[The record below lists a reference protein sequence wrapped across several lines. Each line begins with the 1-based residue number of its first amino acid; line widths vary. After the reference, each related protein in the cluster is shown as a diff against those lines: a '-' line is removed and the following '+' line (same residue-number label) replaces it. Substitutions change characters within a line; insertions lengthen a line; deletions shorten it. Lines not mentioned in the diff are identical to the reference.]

1 MGHWLTDLN
10 DGEACQIV
18 VTSFLQSVNLLPQ
31 LVTQSSGYKPS
42 HDLET
47 PNGARLEVKF
57 DILATLTN
65 NLAIEFERRKKTKD
79 GDYYKEKSGIL
90 VSEADFWAVMY
101 MQDRG
106 LFMKNWRLED
116 IHPQILILKKSELLD
131 YIENNKLRIVPMGD
145 GKLTNGYVIPIS
157 VLKDMLWCDTID
169 VPFSAEN
176 MQDLVYRLIIKLKKV
191 NTNLLKKYGKL
202 YQ

>member
-31 LVTQSSGYKPS
+31 LITQSSGYKPS

-79 GDYYKEKSGIL
+79 GDYYK
-90 VSEADFWAVMY
+90 
-101 MQDRG
+101 
-106 LFMKNWRLED
+106 
-116 IHPQILILKKSELLD
+116 
-131 YIENNKLRIVPMGD
+131 
-145 GKLTNGYVIPIS
+145 
-157 VLKDMLWCDTID
+157 
-169 VPFSAEN
+169 
-176 MQDLVYRLIIKLKKV
+176 
-191 NTNLLKKYGKL
+191 
-202 YQ
+202 